1 MTHKINETKEL
12 QMGLKKST
20 NIIESSIE
28 KLPETLRINKEV
40 GVGL

>member
-12 QMGLKKST
+12 QIGLKKST
-20 NIIESSIE
+20 NRIESGIE
-28 KLPETLRINKEV
+28 KLPKTLGLDKKV